1 MKQQKYFNAE
11 YDLALISNMS
21 KELNLDSKVIELL
34 FSRGISTKDDI
45 IKFLNPTE
53 KDFHDP
59 YQLSGMREAVE
70 RIKEAIK
77 NKEKIVIFGD
87 YDVDGV
93 SATAIM
99 VKTFEKMN
107 HHVDYY
113 LPNRFT
119 DDYGLTKEV
128 IDKVKDNFSP
138 SLIITVDCGICCA
151 KEVDYAKSIGI
162 DVIVTDHHEIPECI
176 PNQVVVNVKLDN
188 QEYPFKDLCGTGVA
202 LKISQALLG
211 FKEAEEF
218 LPIAAIA
225 TIADIVSLTDENRA
239 IVALGM
245 KLFDKYLPLG
255 LKLLFKENKLNLKS
269 VNSTEVSFKIAPK
282 INSSGRMGEA
292 TDSLLLYLEKD
303 INKIKLLLNKINE
316 YNTRRQK
323 ICTDVFDDCVK
334 KLKKFNIANERCI
347 ILSSKNWD
355 AGILGIVCAK
365 LVDAYNRPAFL
376 FSEKDGVLKGSA
388 RSLNDI
394 NVHEMLTSMQDI
406 LVTFGGH
413 KMAAGLTLNA
423 EHLPIF
429 IEKVNSFIFTKIST
443 KIFTPIYFYD
453 LDITTPELTDKFYND
468 LQKLE
473 PFGLNNTKPLLK
485 IKSEETRITPLKNY
499 PTHYTITIGKA
510 LNLIYFNCSEKYFS
524 LKYSKNKNF
533 IFELQNKYNNQFK
546 GIVKN
551 FNGGF
556 EFDKSF
562 TSTLDAFVFEQ
573 LKYLKNKTKVTNKIY
588 NDTELIKFVAECEA
602 NPFGTIFVSTSSQSY
617 KNFTKKYSS
626 DNIKDL
632 FIFNNSSDSGANALY
647 LYPTDL
653 SIFKNYNNI
662 VFLDPILDKT
672 YLAEIRKFSNGTIY
686 LPENSAFNKKPF
698 ENINLS
704 RDAISNFFIKI
715 KQLNNQN
722 FSNILHLYNNFVRL
736 LKISFNNFLI
746 YFLILSELN
755 IINFINNDQY
765 TLQINSKDKN
775 ELNNSLIYT
784 TIGYLSQFIKN
795 NKK

>member
-11 YDLALISNMS
+11 YDLALISGMA
-21 KELNLDSKVIELL
+21 KDLNLDSKIIELL
-34 FSRGISTKDDI
+34 FSRGISTKEEI
-45 IKFLNPTE
+45 IKFLNPSE
-53 KDFHDP
+53 KDFHNP
-59 YQLSGMREAVE
+59 FLLCGMIEAVE
-70 RIKEAIK
+70 RIKEAIN

-107 HHVDYY
+107 YHVDYY

-128 IDKVKDNFSP
+128 IDKVKSKFSP

-151 KEVDYAKSIGI
+151 KEVDYAKTLGI

-176 PNQVVVNVKLDN
+176 PSQTVVNVKLTN

-202 LKISQALLG
+202 LKLSQALLG

-239 IVALGM
+239 IVTLGM
-245 KLFDKYLPLG
+245 ELFDKYLPLG
-255 LKLLFKENKLNLKS
+255 LKLLFKENKLNIKT
-269 VNSTEVSFKIAPK
+269 VNSTEISFKIAPK

-303 INKIKLLLNKINE
+303 LNKLKALLNKINN

-323 ICTDVFDDCVK
+323 ICGDVFEDCVK
-334 KLKKFNIANERCI
+334 KLKKVNIANERCI

-355 AGILGIVCAK
+355 AGILGIVCAR
-365 LVDAYNRPAFL
+365 LVETYNRPTFL
-376 FSEKDGVLKGSA
+376 FSEKDGILKGSA

-429 IEKVNSFIFTKIST
+429 IEKVNSFIFTKVSS
-443 KIFTPIYFYD
+443 KVFTPIYFYD
-453 LDITTPELTDKFYND
+453 LDITIPELTDKFYND

-473 PFGLNNTKPLLK
+473 PFGLDNSKPLLK
-485 IKSEETRITPLKNY
+485 ISSEETRITPLKNF

-510 LNLIYFNCSEKYFS
+510 LNLIYFNCEEKYFS
-524 LKYSKNKNF
+524 LKYSKTKNF
-533 IFELQNKYNNQFK
+533 IFEIQNKDSNQFK
-546 GIVKN
+546 GIVKD

-562 TSTLDAFVFEQ
+562 SSTLDAFIFEQ
-573 LKYLKNKTKVTNKIY
+573 LKYLKNKNKVEYKTYKNTDLVNFI
-588 NDTELIKFVAECEA
+588 AECEA
-602 NPFGTIFVSTSSQSY
+602 DPFGTIFVASSSQSY
-617 KNFTKKYSS
+617 KNFTKNYSS
-626 DNIKDL
+626 ENIKDL
-632 FIFNNSSDSGANALY
+632 FIFNNSSDSGHNAIY

-662 VFLDPILDKT
+662 IFLDAILDKS

-686 LPENSAFNKKPF
+686 IPEDLKFNKKPF

-704 RDAISNFFIKI
+704 RNYISNFFIKL
-715 KQLNNQN
+715 KQLNNQK
-722 FSNILHLYNNFVRL
+722 FSNILHLYNNFVKL
-736 LKISFNNFLI
+736 LRISFNNFLI

-755 IINFINNDQY
+755 IINFINNDQCI
-765 TLQINSKDKN
+765 LSINSKNKN
-775 ELNNSLIYT
+775 DLKNSLIYDV
-784 TIGYLSQFIKN
+784 IGYLEQFV
-795 NKK
+795 NK

>member
-11 YDLALISNMS
+11 YDLALISGMA
-21 KELNLDSKVIELL
+21 KDLNLDSKVIELL
-34 FSRGISTKDDI
+34 FSRGISTKEEI
-45 IKFLNPTE
+45 IKFLNPSE
-53 KDFHDP
+53 KDFHNP
-59 YQLSGMREAVE
+59 FLLCGMIEAVE
-70 RIKEAIK
+70 RIKEAIN

-107 HHVDYY
+107 YHVDYY

-128 IDKVKDNFSP
+128 IDKVKSKFSP

-151 KEVDYAKSIGI
+151 KEVDYAKTLGI

-176 PNQVVVNVKLDN
+176 PSQTVVNVKLTN

-202 LKISQALLG
+202 LKLSQALLG

-239 IVALGM
+239 IVTLGM
-245 KLFDKYLPLG
+245 ELFDKYLPLG
-255 LKLLFKENKLNLKS
+255 LKLLFKENKLNIKT
-269 VNSTEVSFKIAPK
+269 VNSTEISFKIAPK

-303 INKIKLLLNKINE
+303 LNKLKALLNKINN

-323 ICTDVFDDCVK
+323 ICGDVFEDCVK
-334 KLKKFNIANERCI
+334 KLKKVNIANERCI

-355 AGILGIVCAK
+355 AGILGIVCAR
-365 LVDAYNRPAFL
+365 LVETYNRPTFL
-376 FSEKDGVLKGSA
+376 FSEKDGILKGSA

-429 IEKVNSFIFTKIST
+429 IEKVNSFIFTKVSS
-443 KIFTPIYFYD
+443 KVFTPIYFYD
-453 LDITTPELTDKFYND
+453 LDITIPELTDKFYND

-473 PFGLNNTKPLLK
+473 PFGLDNSKPLLK
-485 IKSEETRITPLKNY
+485 ISSEETRITPLKNF

-510 LNLIYFNCSEKYFS
+510 LNLIYFNCEEKYFS
-524 LKYSKNKNF
+524 LKYSKTKNF
-533 IFELQNKYNNQFK
+533 IFEIQNKDSNQFK
-546 GIVKN
+546 GIVKD

-562 TSTLDAFVFEQ
+562 SSTLDAFIFEQ
-573 LKYLKNKTKVTNKIY
+573 LKYLKNKNKVEYKTYKNTDLVNFI
-588 NDTELIKFVAECEA
+588 AECEA
-602 NPFGTIFVSTSSQSY
+602 DPFGTIFVASSSQSY
-617 KNFTKKYSS
+617 KNFTKNYSS
-626 DNIKDL
+626 ENIKDL
-632 FIFNNSSDSGANALY
+632 FIFNNSSDSGHNAIY

-662 VFLDPILDKT
+662 IFLDAILDKS

-686 LPENSAFNKKPF
+686 IPEDLKFNKKPF

-704 RDAISNFFIKI
+704 RNYISNFFIKL
-715 KQLNNQN
+715 KQLNNQK
-722 FSNILHLYNNFVRL
+722 FSNILHLYNNFVKL
-736 LKISFNNFLI
+736 LRISFNNFLI

-755 IINFINNDQY
+755 IINFINNDQCI
-765 TLQINSKDKN
+765 LSINSKNKN
-775 ELNNSLIYT
+775 DLKNSLIYDV
-784 TIGYLSQFIKN
+784 IGYLEQFV
-795 NKK
+795 NK

>member
-11 YDLALISNMS
+11 YDLALISDMAKS
-21 KELNLDSKVIELL
+21 LNLDSKVIELL
-34 FSRGISTKDDI
+34 FSRGISTKEEI
-45 IKFLNPTE
+45 IKFLNPSE
-53 KDFHDP
+53 NDFHNP
-59 YQLSGMREAVE
+59 FLLSGMKEAVE
-70 RIKEAIK
+70 RIKEAIN

-99 VKTFEKMN
+99 IKTFKKIN
-107 HHVDYY
+107 YHVDYY

-119 DDYGLTKEV
+119 DDYGLTKQV
-128 IDKVKDNFSP
+128 IDKVKNKFSP

-151 KEVDYAKSIGI
+151 KEVDYAKTLEI

-176 PNQVVVNVKLDN
+176 PSQIVVNVKLSN

-202 LKISQALLG
+202 LKLSQALLG

-225 TIADIVSLTDENRA
+225 TIADIVSLTNENRA
-239 IVALGM
+239 IVSLGM
-245 KLFDKYLPLG
+245 KLFEKYLPLG
-255 LKLLFKENKLNLKS
+255 LKLLFKENKLNIKN
-269 VNSTEVSFKIAPK
+269 VNSTEISFKIAPK

-303 INKIKLLLNKINE
+303 LNKLKLILNKINN

-323 ICTDVFDDCVK
+323 ICGDVFEDCVK
-334 KLKKFNIANERCI
+334 KLKKVNIANERCI
-347 ILSSKNWD
+347 ILSSKSWD
-355 AGILGIVCAK
+355 AGILGIVCAR
-365 LVDAYNRPAFL
+365 LVDTYNRPAFL
-376 FSEKDGVLKGSA
+376 FSEKDGILKGSA

-429 IEKVNSFIFTKIST
+429 IKKVNSFIFTKVSS
-443 KIFTPIYFYD
+443 KVFTPIYFYD
-453 LDITTPELTDKFYND
+453 LDITIPELTDKFYND

-473 PFGLNNTKPLLK
+473 PFGLDNNKPLLK
-485 IKSEETRITPLKNY
+485 ISSNEARITPLKNF
-499 PTHYTITIGKA
+499 PTHYTITISKV
-510 LNLIYFNCSEKYFS
+510 LNFIYFNCGEKYFS
-524 LKYSKNKNF
+524 LKYSKNKDF
-533 IFELQNKYNNQFK
+533 IFEIQNKYSNQFK
-546 GIVKN
+546 GIVKD

-562 TSTLDAFVFEQ
+562 SSTLDAFIFEQ
-573 LKYLKNKTKVTNKIY
+573 LKYLKNKNKVEYKTYKNT
-588 NDTELIKFVAECEA
+588 DLVKFVAECEA
-602 NPFGTIFVSTSSQSY
+602 DPFGTIFVSSSSQSY
-617 KNFTKKYSS
+617 KNFTKNYSS
-626 DNIKDL
+626 ENIKDL
-632 FIFNNSSDSGANALY
+632 FIFNNSSDSGHNAIY

-662 VFLDPILDKT
+662 VFLDAILDKS

-686 LPENSAFNKKPF
+686 IPEDLKFNKKTF

-704 RDAISNFFIKI
+704 RNYISNFFIKL
-715 KQLNNQN
+715 KQLNNQK
-722 FSNILHLYNNFVRL
+722 FSNILHLYNNFVKL
-736 LKISFNNFLI
+736 LRISFNNFLI

-765 TLQINSKDKN
+765 ILLINSKNKN
-775 ELNNSLIYT
+775 DLKNSLIYDI
-784 TIGYLSQFIKN
+784 IGYLERLV
-795 NKK
+795 NK